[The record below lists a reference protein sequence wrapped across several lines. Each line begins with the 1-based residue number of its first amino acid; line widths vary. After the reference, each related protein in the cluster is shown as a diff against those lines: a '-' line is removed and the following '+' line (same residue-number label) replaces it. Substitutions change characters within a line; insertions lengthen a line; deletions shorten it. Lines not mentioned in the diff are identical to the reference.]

1 MWMRVGA
8 AHNISFIFKDLRMN
22 IEKHQLLHIKIY
34 IIKQDINKNTKKFPY
49 PLLEQPYLDPR
60 ILLSEVCVDFGPL
73 VDYLPDFRLGHQWE
87 GEVRSR
93 MEAHDLAGPVSRGG
107 LKQRVRVR
115 S

>member
-1 MWMRVGA
+1 MDEGWSSPLHFLYFQRSENEYGKTSA
-8 AHNISFIFKDLRMN
+8 IAHENLYDKTRH
-22 IEKHQLLHIKIY
+22 KQKIL
-34 IIKQDINKNTKKFPY
+34 KLPY

-73 VDYLPDFRLGHQWE
+73 VDYLPDFGLGHQWE

-93 MEAHDLAGPVSRGG
+93 MEAHDLAGPVGWGR
-107 LKQRVRVR
+107 LKQWVRVR